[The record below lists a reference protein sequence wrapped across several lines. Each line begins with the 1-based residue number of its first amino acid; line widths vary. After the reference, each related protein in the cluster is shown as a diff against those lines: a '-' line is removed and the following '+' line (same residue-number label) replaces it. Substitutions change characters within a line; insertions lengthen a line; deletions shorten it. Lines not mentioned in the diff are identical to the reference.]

1 MQEQVDTVIVG
12 GGQAGLSASYHL
24 SRLGCGHVILER
36 NRIGESWRSERWD
49 SLMFQ
54 FPNWAIRLPG
64 HSYKCADADGFVP
77 RSEVVSFLEEYARLI
92 QAPLRCGVRATLVHQ
107 QPQSGRFVVEAGD
120 TKLEAKNV
128 VVAIG
133 SFHQPKIPAFHTELS
148 RHVLQIHS
156 RDYRNPGQLPPG
168 AVLVVGGGAS
178 GVQIAEELHE
188 SGREVY
194 FSIGRYRRTPRRYRG
209 RDIYWWFGA
218 LQIWDRPVE
227 QFPEVKDERFPLVTG
242 VGGGRDI
249 DLRRLRADGVKML
262 GRLRG
267 ISAGR
272 IFLADDL
279 EQHLTEGEAWFAS
292 FRKRMD
298 EYAHA
303 NGLDLP
309 KELAEKSASTSEGS
323 TLPHPILELETEAA
337 GISAVI
343 WATGF
348 RYDFEWVKLPV
359 FDDSGEPL
367 QRRGVSPCPGF
378 YFLGLRRMYTMK
390 SNIFE
395 GVGDDAAY
403 IVEHLA
409 ART

>member
-1 MQEQVDTVIVG
+1 MQEQVETVVVG
-12 GGQAGLSASYHL
+12 GGQAGLAASYHL

-54 FPNWAIRLPG
+54 FPNWSIQLPG
-64 HSYKCADADGFVP
+64 HSYKCDDPNGFVP
-77 RSEVVSFLEEYARLI
+77 RNEVIRFLEEYARLI
-92 QAPLRCGVRATLVHQ
+92 QAPLRCGVRVTLVHQ
-107 QPQSGRFVVEAGD
+107 RPQSGRFVVEGDD
-120 TKLEAKNV
+120 TKLEAKNI

-133 SFHQPKIPAFHTELS
+133 SFHQPTIPAFHTELP
-148 RHVLQIHS
+148 REVMQVHS
-156 RDYRNPGQLPPG
+156 RDYRNPGQLPAG

-194 FSIGRYRRTPRRYRG
+194 LSIGRYRRTPRRYRG

-218 LQIWDRPVE
+218 LQIFNRPE
-227 QFPEVKDERFPLVTG
+227 LKDERFPLITG

-249 DLRRLRADGVKML
+249 NLRRLRADGVKML
-262 GRLRG
+262 GRLRD
-267 ISAGR
+267 ISVGR

-279 EQHLTEGEAWFAS
+279 EQHLLEGEAWFAS
-292 FRKRMD
+292 FRKSMD
-298 EYAHA
+298 EYAVA
-303 NGLDLP
+303 NGLNLP
-309 KELAEKSASTSEGS
+309 EEPAEKSASKSES
-323 TLPHPILELETEAA
+323 QRPILELDGTA
-337 GISAVI
+337 ISAVI

-348 RYDFEWVKLPV
+348 RYDFNWVNLPV
-359 FDDSGEPL
+359 FNDSGEPL

-378 YFLGLRRMYTMK
+378 YFLGLRRMHTMK
-390 SNIFE
+390 SSILE

-403 IVEHLA
+403 IAEHLA
-409 ART
+409 ARA